1 MHHFNIKRLE
11 QKCSWITST
20 IKQLIITRDRF
31 KRNAIITN
39 LDIDWLNYKTIRN
52 KVNIQ
57 LRNAKKN
64 YYSTKISDQKCN
76 PKEAWKTINNILGR
90 LSKPTV
96 VNELKL
102 GENSLTNTKDI
113 AEGLKL
119 AKLILQI

>member
-1 MHHFNIKRLE
+1 MHHFNIKRL
-11 QKCSWITST
+11 
-20 IKQLIITRDRF
+20 
-31 KRNAIITN
+31 AIITN

-76 PKEAWKTINNILGR
+76 PKEARKIINNILGR

-96 VNELKL
+96 FYLKM
-102 GENSLTNTKDI
+102 DMI
-113 AEGLKL
+113 
-119 AKLILQI
+119 